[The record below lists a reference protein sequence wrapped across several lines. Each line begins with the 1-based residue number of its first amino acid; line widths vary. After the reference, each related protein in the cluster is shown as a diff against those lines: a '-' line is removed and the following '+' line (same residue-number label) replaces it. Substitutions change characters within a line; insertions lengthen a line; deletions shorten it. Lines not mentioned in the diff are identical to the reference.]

1 MAKIEVIE
9 KYCKSC
15 SLCISA
21 CPRDIL
27 QIGSKVNEDG
37 YEVIEMKENAECIG
51 CKMCAVMC
59 PEAAIEVYK

>member
-15 SLCISA
+15 RLCIST
-21 CPRDIL
+21 CPRDVL
-27 QIGSKVNEDG
+27 QIGKKINEDG
-37 YEVIEMKENAECIG
+37 YEVVEMKEKAECIG

-59 PEAAIEVYK
+59 PEAAIEVFK